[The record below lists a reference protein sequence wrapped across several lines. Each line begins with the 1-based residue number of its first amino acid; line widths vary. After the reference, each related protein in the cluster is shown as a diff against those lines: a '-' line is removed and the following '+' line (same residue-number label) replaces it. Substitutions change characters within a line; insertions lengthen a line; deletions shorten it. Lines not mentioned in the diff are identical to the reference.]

1 MANTKKGYLMVNG
14 YQVGD
19 IVDTALSATSEN
31 PIQNKAV
38 YAALGQKLD
47 TATYNANKE
56 TIDNSLLELATHSSR
71 KTAAERNSFVVIK
84 DITNDIYNTAST
96 LWTKLKNGDFSEV
109 NVGNYIIGK
118 KTGTKY
124 WIVDCDY
131 YYDNRTSGYGIA
143 GYAENTHHLA
153 IMPEVLKGVSTL
165 LWTGKTYAGS
175 NDNNTLQGCAP
186 WAVKDGVGV
195 NDTIGAYSQS
205 YIRTTVLK
213 TIHDNWLKADFED
226 YGISI
231 LPFYELNA
239 NQTNTSAVSASCS
252 LLTGVS
258 SNWIW
263 ENQNTAKC
271 TLPSIQNFIGGNG
284 WQSSAYDCG
293 VLKEMLSIFKAGM
306 SYQYFLGASDG
317 WQRATWT
324 KNVASATSVCHVDAD
339 GASGCTIASFAAG
352 VRPLA
357 FIAVA

>member
-19 IVDTALSATSEN
+19 IVDTALSATSKNPVEN
-31 PIQNKAV
+31 KVI
-38 YAALGQKLD
+38 YTALGQKLD
-47 TATYNANKE
+47 TTTYNADKE
-56 TIDNSLLELATHSSR
+56 TIDSSLLELATHSSR
-71 KTAAERNSFVVIK
+71 KTAAERNSFVIIK
-84 DITNDIYNTAST
+84 DITNNIYNTKSA

-131 YYDNRTSGYGIA
+131 YYDNRTSGYGVV

-165 LWTGKTYAGS
+165 LWTGKIYSGS
-175 NDNNTLQGCAP
+175 SDNNTVQGCAP

-195 NDTIGAYSQS
+195 NDTTGAYSNS

-213 TIHDNWLKADFED
+213 AVYDNWLKTDFED

-239 NQTNTSAVSASCS
+239 TQTNTSAVSASCS
-252 LLTGVS
+252 LLTGAS
-258 SNWIW
+258 SNWAW

-271 TLPSIQNFIGGNG
+271 TLPSIQNLIGGNG

-306 SYQYFLGASDG
+306 SYQYFLGASNG
-317 WQRATWT
+317 WQRLTWT
-324 KNVASATSVCHVDAD
+324 KNVASATAVCNVHDAGTSNN
-339 GASGCTIASFAAG
+339 GAASYAFG

>member
-324 KNVASATSVCHVDAD
+324 KNVASAAGVCSVDNNGYSNRADASC
-339 GASGCTIASFAAG
+339 ALG

>member
-1 MANTKKGYLMVNG
+1 MDNTKKGYLMVNG

-19 IVDTALSATSEN
+19 IVDTALSATSKNPVEN
-31 PIQNKAV
+31 KVI
-38 YAALGQKLD
+38 YTALGQKLD
-47 TATYNANKE
+47 TTTYNADKE
-56 TIDNSLLELATHSSR
+56 TIDSSLLELATHSSR
-71 KTAAERNSFVVIK
+71 KTAAERNSFVIIK
-84 DITNDIYNTAST
+84 DITNNIYNTKSA

-131 YYDNRTSGYGIA
+131 YYDNRTSGYGVV

-165 LWTGKTYAGS
+165 LWIGKIYSGS
-175 NDNNTLQGCAP
+175 SDNNTVQGCAP

-195 NDTIGAYSQS
+195 NDTTGAYSNS

-213 TIHDNWLKADFED
+213 AVYDNWLKTDFED

-239 NQTNTSAVSASCS
+239 TQTNTSAVSASCS
-252 LLTGVS
+252 LLTGAS
-258 SNWIW
+258 SNWAW

-271 TLPSIQNFIGGNG
+271 TLPSIQNLIGGNG

-306 SYQYFLGASDG
+306 SYQYFLGASNG
-317 WQRATWT
+317 WQRITWT
-324 KNVASATSVCHVDAD
+324 KNVASATRVCDVYDDGVSHYVDA
-339 GASGCTIASFAAG
+339 SAAFG

>member
-19 IVDTALSATSEN
+19 IVDTALSATSKNPVEN
-31 PIQNKAV
+31 KVI
-38 YAALGQKLD
+38 YTALGQKLD
-47 TATYNANKE
+47 TTTYNADKE
-56 TIDNSLLELATHSSR
+56 TIDSSLLELATHSSR
-71 KTAAERNSFVVIK
+71 KTAAERNSFVIIK
-84 DITNDIYNTAST
+84 DITNNIYNTKSA

-131 YYDNRTSGYGIA
+131 YYDNRTSGYDVV

-165 LWTGKTYAGS
+165 LWTGKIYSGS
-175 NDNNTLQGCAP
+175 SDNNTVQGCAP
-186 WAVKDGVGV
+186 WVVKDGVGV
-195 NDTIGAYSQS
+195 NDTTGAYSNS

-213 TIHDNWLKADFED
+213 AVYDNWLKTDFED

-239 NQTNTSAVSASCS
+239 TQTNTSAVSASCS
-252 LLTGVS
+252 LLTGAS
-258 SNWIW
+258 SNWAW

-271 TLPSIQNFIGGNG
+271 TLPSIQNLIGGNG

-306 SYQYFLGASDG
+306 SYQYFLGASNG
-317 WQRATWT
+317 WQRLTWT
-324 KNVASATSVCHVDAD
+324 KNVASATHVCDVNANGLSDYD
-339 GASGCTIASFAAG
+339 GASRAGG

>member
-131 YYDNRTSGYGIA
+131 YYDNRTSGYDIA

-165 LWTGKTYAGS
+165 LWTGKTYADS

-231 LPFYELNA
+231 LPFKELNA

-252 LLTGVS
+252 LLTGAS

-293 VLKEMLSIFKAGM
+293 ILKEMLSIFKAGM

-317 WQRATWT
+317 WQRVTWT
-324 KNVASATSVCHVDAD
+324 KNVASATRVCLVADDGVSYPD
-339 GASGCTIASFAAG
+339 GASNAGG

>member
-31 PIQNKAV
+31 PVENKV
-38 YAALGQKLD
+38 IYTALGQKLD
-47 TATYNANKE
+47 TTTYNADKE
-56 TIDNSLLELATHSSR
+56 TIDSSLLELATHSSR

-131 YYDNRTSGYGIA
+131 YYGNRTSGYGVA

-186 WAVKDGVGV
+186 WAVKDGAGV
-195 NDTIGAYSQS
+195 NDTTGAYSSS

-213 TIHDNWLKADFED
+213 AVYDNWLKADFED

-231 LPFYELNA
+231 LPFYELNTT
-239 NQTNTSAVSASCS
+239 QTNTSAVSASCS
-252 LLTGVS
+252 LLTGAS
-258 SNWIW
+258 SNWAW

-271 TLPSIQNFIGGNG
+271 TLPSIQNLIGGNG

-317 WQRATWT
+317 WQRVTWA
-324 KNVASATSVCHVDAD
+324 KNVASAALVCFVGSNGYSFNDF
-339 GASGCTIASFAAG
+339 ASNAYG

>member
-131 YYDNRTSGYGIA
+131 YYDNRTRGYDIA
-143 GYAENTHHLA
+143 DYAENTHHLA
-153 IMPEVLKGVSTL
+153 IMPEVLKDVSTL

-252 LLTGVS
+252 LLTGAS

-317 WQRATWT
+317 WQRVTWT
-324 KNVASATSVCHVDAD
+324 KNIASASYVCSVGHDGDSGSD
-339 GASGCTIASFAAG
+339 GASLAFG